1 MKNKFYFIF
10 TLTSIVLIFFIL
22 FKGLFQSEVYTPSNL
37 TSENIENFK
46 ANEFFTDEEILFK
59 NLLEENEFTIV
70 NIWASWCQPCL
81 IEHKF
86 LMELQLNKNFNF
98 IGLNYKDKKKNAI
111 KFLNEMGNPYQII
124 LKDPLGI
131 RSIELGAYGIPETF
145 IINNKTNKIVK
156 KYIGPIDQQKL
167 IEITKII
174 K

>member
-1 MKNKFYFIF
+1 
-10 TLTSIVLIFFIL
+10 
-22 FKGLFQSEVYTPSNL
+22 
-37 TSENIENFK
+37 
-46 ANEFFTDEEILFK
+46 
-59 NLLEENEFTIV
+59 
-70 NIWASWCQPCL
+70 
-81 IEHKF
+81 
-86 LMELQLNKNFNF
+86 
-98 IGLNYKDKKKNAI
+98 
-111 KFLNEMGNPYQII
+111 MGNPYQII